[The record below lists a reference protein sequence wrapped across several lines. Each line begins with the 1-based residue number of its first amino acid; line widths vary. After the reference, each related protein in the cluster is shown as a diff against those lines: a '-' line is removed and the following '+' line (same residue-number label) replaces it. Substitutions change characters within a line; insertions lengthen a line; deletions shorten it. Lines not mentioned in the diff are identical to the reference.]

1 MMEGRVEMEFGPF
14 DELTKDFTPERW
26 ARIEEIVAEMQGEDR
41 RAEVGPAQLGPQ
53 EVESAEE
60 RRPRH
65 RPEGAMKSSA
75 GIGR

>member
-1 MMEGRVEMEFGPF
+1 MERRVEMEFGPF

-26 ARIEEIVAEMQGEDR
+26 ARIEEIVADMQEEDR
-41 RAEVGPAQLGPQ
+41 RAAAGSAQLGPQ

-60 RRPRH
+60 RRASR
-65 RPEGAMKSSA
+65 GALKSSA

>member
-65 RPEGAMKSSA
+65 RPGGALQSSA
-75 GIGR
+75 GTGR

>member
-1 MMEGRVEMEFGPF
+1 MIEGRVEMEFGPF

-26 ARIEEIVAEMQGEDR
+26 ARIEEIVAEMQEEDR

-60 RRPRH
+60 RRPR
-65 RPEGAMKSSA
+65 RRLGGAPKSSA